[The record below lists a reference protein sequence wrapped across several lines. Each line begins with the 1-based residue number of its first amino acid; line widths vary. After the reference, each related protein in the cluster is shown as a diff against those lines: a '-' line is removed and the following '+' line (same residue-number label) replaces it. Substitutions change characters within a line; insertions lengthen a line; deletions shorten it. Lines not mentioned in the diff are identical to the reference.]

1 MISPAQTP
9 LYEIK
14 ANLFKAL
21 AHPARIRVL
30 ELLAAAPDT
39 AAPVSYLLAETGL
52 EASHLSQHLATLR
65 RHGVVTSV
73 RSANVVTYRLA
84 HPKIS
89 ELLAIAR
96 VFLLDTLASSSEQL
110 RIARGLPDGHLESAA
125 NPAGVVGPDG
135 AGQPDRAGQPSAVV
149 GLGGAG
155 QLDSTAP

>member
-1 MISPAQTP
+1 MIPAAQTP

-65 RHGVVTSV
+65 RHRVVTSV
-73 RSANVVTYRLA
+73 RTANVVTYRLA
-84 HPKIS
+84 HPKIA

-96 VFLLDTLASSSEQL
+96 IFLLDSLADSGEQL
-110 RIARGLPDGHLESAA
+110 RLAQQLPAAHLNGSA
-125 NPAGVVGPDG
+125 
-135 AGQPDRAGQPSAVV
+135 S
-149 GLGGAG
+149 
-155 QLDSTAP
+155 

>member
-1 MISPAQTP
+1 MISAAQTP

-30 ELLAAAPDT
+30 ELLAASPDT

-65 RHGVVTSV
+65 RHRVVTSV
-73 RSANVVTYRLA
+73 RTANAVTYRLA
-84 HPKIS
+84 HPKIA

-96 VFLLDTLASSSEQL
+96 IFLLDNLADSGEQL
-110 RIARGLPDGHLESAA
+110 RLAQELPAAPLQGSA
-125 NPAGVVGPDG
+125 
-135 AGQPDRAGQPSAVV
+135 S
-149 GLGGAG
+149 
-155 QLDSTAP
+155 

>member
-1 MISPAQTP
+1 MISSAQTP

-39 AAPVSYLLAETGL
+39 SAQVSYLLAETGL

-73 RSANVVTYRLA
+73 RTANAVTYRLA
-84 HPKIS
+84 HPKVA

-96 VFLLDTLASSSEQL
+96 TFLLDSLADSGEQL
-110 RIARGLPDGHLESAA
+110 RLAQELPAAPLPGSA
-125 NPAGVVGPDG
+125 
-135 AGQPDRAGQPSAVV
+135 S
-149 GLGGAG
+149 
-155 QLDSTAP
+155 

>member
-1 MISPAQTP
+1 VISAAQTP

-65 RHGVVTSV
+65 RHRVVTSV
-73 RSANVVTYRLA
+73 RTANVVTYRLA
-84 HPKIS
+84 HPKIA
-89 ELLAIAR
+89 ELLAISR
-96 VFLLDTLASSSEQL
+96 IFLLDSLADSGEQFRL
-110 RIARGLPDGHLESAA
+110 AQELPAAPLPASA
-125 NPAGVVGPDG
+125 
-135 AGQPDRAGQPSAVV
+135 S
-149 GLGGAG
+149 
-155 QLDSTAP
+155 

>member
-1 MISPAQTP
+1 MMPAAQAP

-30 ELLAAAPDT
+30 ELLAAAPDS

-65 RHGVVTSV
+65 RHRVVTSV
-73 RSANVVTYRLA
+73 RTANAVTYRLA
-84 HPKIS
+84 HPKIA

-96 VFLLDTLASSSEQL
+96 IFLLDSLAESGEQL
-110 RIARGLPDGHLESAA
+110 RLAQELPAAPLQGSA
-125 NPAGVVGPDG
+125 
-135 AGQPDRAGQPSAVV
+135 S
-149 GLGGAG
+149 
-155 QLDSTAP
+155 

>member
-1 MISPAQTP
+1 MMPAAQAP

-30 ELLAAAPDT
+30 ELLAAAPDS

-65 RHGVVTSV
+65 RHRVVTSV
-73 RSANVVTYRLA
+73 RTANAVTYRLA
-84 HPKIS
+84 HPKIA

-96 VFLLDTLASSSEQL
+96 IFLLDSLAESGEQL
-110 RIARGLPDGHLESAA
+110 RLAQELSAA
-125 NPAGVVGPDG
+125 PLQG
-135 AGQPDRAGQPSAVV
+135 SA
-149 GLGGAG
+149 
-155 QLDSTAP
+155 S

>member
-1 MISPAQTP
+1 MISAAQTP
-9 LYEIK
+9 LYDIK

-21 AHPARIRVL
+21 AHPARIRIL

-73 RSANVVTYRLA
+73 RRANVVTYRLA

-96 VFLLDTLASSSEQL
+96 VFLLDSLAGSSEQL
-110 RIARGLPDGHLESAA
+110 RLAQEL
-125 NPAGVVGPDG
+125 PAGPLGSTGPDSTG
-135 AGQPDRAGQPSAVV
+135 STDVHSPGFGSTGP
-149 GLGGAG
+149 
-155 QLDSTAP
+155 LDSTAP